1 MITAGD
7 SKVNFF
13 FPVESTRCFSP
24 GISDQHKTN
33 SILCVCVLGALLFHF
48 VLFWLFFF
56 FFVCFDFLYFESEG
70 ESERERKRQ
79 MEKDRERK
87 SERLGRE
94 VGGLG
99 KVGR

>member
-33 SILCVCVLGALLFHF
+33 SILCVCVGGAFVSFCF
-48 VLFWLFFF
+48 VLAVLFFVLIF
-56 FFVCFDFLYFESEG
+56 FILRVKERA
-70 ESERERKRQ
+70 RER
-79 MEKDRERK
+79 EKDRWRKTERK

-99 KVGR
+99 KVGRWGP